1 MQVAYKKNG
10 IVSILFLSP
19 DIIEDKG
26 VDWILKKDLPVNAI
40 YTKVSLSDFPDLL
53 FRDAWDIEND
63 NLTVNLNKAKEISHD
78 MRRNKR
84 AELFKPLDI
93 EATVPS
99 LVANAEVQRQ
109 IIREDFAIIQT
120 EIDAA
125 ITVDE
130 LKGIITKL

>member
-1 MQVAYKKNG
+1 MIK
-10 IVSILFLSP
+10 I
-19 DIIEDKG
+19 DI
-26 VDWILKKDLPVNAI
+26 
-40 YTKVSLSDFPDLL
+40 
-53 FRDAWDIEND
+53 
-63 NLTVNLNKAKEISHD
+63 NKAKEISHD

-99 LVANAEVQRQ
+99 LVANAEAQRQ
-109 IIREDFAIIQT
+109 IIRDDFAIIQT

>member
-1 MQVAYKKNG
+1 MLG
-10 IVSILFLSP
+10 LLMMLSLQAVLVMIKI
-19 DIIEDKG
+19 DI
-26 VDWILKKDLPVNAI
+26 
-40 YTKVSLSDFPDLL
+40 
-53 FRDAWDIEND
+53 
-63 NLTVNLNKAKEISHD
+63 NKAKEISHD
-78 MRRNKR
+78 MRRNKC

-109 IIREDFAIIQT
+109 IIRDDFAIIQT

-130 LKGIITKL
+130 LKGIIAKL

>member
-1 MQVAYKKNG
+1 MMLSLQVVLVMIK
-10 IVSILFLSP
+10 I
-19 DIIEDKG
+19 DI
-26 VDWILKKDLPVNAI
+26 
-40 YTKVSLSDFPDLL
+40 
-53 FRDAWDIEND
+53 
-63 NLTVNLNKAKEISHD
+63 NKAKEISHD

-109 IIREDFAIIQT
+109 IIRDDFAIIQT
-120 EIDAA
+120 DIDAA

-130 LKGIITKL
+130 LKRIITKL